1 MYRLLRNNVWFR
13 LWGRYLRPIVRFFV
27 RLNNATNDLLRL
39 LVLGIDRF
47 INYGPHEA
55 AALSYYALFSLFPLM
70 LLLIVISTFF
80 IDTESA
86 SAQIG
91 DIVTIF
97 FPGQTSN
104 ILKDAIQAA
113 VDQRGSVSIFAII
126 VLGWS
131 SASLFGNLE
140 KVLGRAF
147 GVEKRRRIYQRR
159 LIGLVMIVALIVFLL
174 ASIITNLLFNFLD
187 LLFLNQ
193 SATWLRMASFLVPT
207 AFNAA
212 IFAMLYGFVTSVRL
226 RWDAILPASLMGG
239 LAFEFAKRSFV
250 YYLSSLTDLNFVYG
264 SVTTVVI
271 FMLWAFITF
280 CLILIFAEVCSA
292 LDAWL
297 EANEIKSTEQV
308 PIPPVVIE
316 TLAPLHRLPPP
327 E

>member
-1 MYRLLRNNVWFR
+1 MYRLLRNNIWFR
-13 LWGRYLRPIVRFFV
+13 LWGWFARPVVKFFV
-27 RLNNATNDLLRL
+27 RLNSATNGLLYLIVR
-39 LVLGIDRF
+39 GIDRF
-47 INYGPHEA
+47 IQYGPHEA

-70 LLLIVISTFF
+70 LLLIIISTFF
-80 IDTESA
+80 IDTEAA

-91 DIVTIF
+91 DIVRVF

-104 ILKDAIQAA
+104 ILQDAIQAA

-174 ASIITNLLFNFLD
+174 ASIITNLLFNLLD

-193 SATWLRMASFLVPT
+193 SATWLRMASLLVPT

-292 LDAWL
+292 LDTWL
-297 EANEIKSTEQV
+297 GANELQTAQRN
-308 PIPPVVIE
+308 PVSSVAIE
-316 TLAPLHRLPPP
+316 AYPSYPSLPPP

>member
-1 MYRLLRNNVWFR
+1 MYRLLRNNIWFR
-13 LWGRYLRPIVRFFV
+13 WWGRYLRPIVQFFV
-27 RLNNATNDLLRL
+27 RLNNATNGLLRL
-39 LVLGIDRF
+39 LVRGIDRF
-47 INYGPHEA
+47 IDYGPHEA

-70 LLLIVISTFF
+70 LLLIVIMTFF

-91 DIVTIF
+91 DIVTLF

-104 ILKDAIQAA
+104 ILQDAIQAA
-113 VDQRGSVSIFAII
+113 VEQRGGVSIFAVI

-131 SASLFGNLE
+131 SANLFGNLE
-140 KVLGRAF
+140 KVLAIAF
-147 GVEKRRRIYQRR
+147 GVQKRRRIYQRR
-159 LIGLVMIVALIVFLL
+159 FIGLIMIIAFGVFLL
-174 ASIITNLLFNFLD
+174 ASIVTNLLFSFLD

-250 YYLSSLTDLNFVYG
+250 YYLSSLSDLNFVYG

-271 FMLWAFITF
+271 FMLWAFIIF
-280 CLILIFAEVCSA
+280 CLILFFAEVCSA

-297 EANEIKSTEQV
+297 EANEVRSTNHHRM
-308 PIPPVVIE
+308 PVVAIE
-316 TLAPLHRLPPP
+316 NPAPLHLPPP